1 MGCIGKGLSGAER
14 RAQAGRLLMNKPLN
28 VATIRKFEALSLYQH
43 AAAVQTA
50 NAFEL
55 VRKSQS

>member
-1 MGCIGKGLSGAER
+1 
-14 RAQAGRLLMNKPLN
+14 MNKPLN
-28 VATIRKFEALSLYQH
+28 VATIPKFEALSLYQH
-43 AAAVQTA
+43 AAAVPAA